1 MSLASILPDN
11 YLGNAI
17 ILAQEGN
24 KPGAAVCGML
34 GLVIVGEMAVLS
46 NVGWPPEFRDP
57 ADAWANTYSP
67 KIDQIWTD
75 INEAWAN
82 NAIGSEWTGKAKD
95 VFAGY
100 VTTDIKDAC
109 TALKK
114 LSDDLGQQLNTIGGA
129 VQTMDIACLVYTVVS
144 TAFIVALTALDVET
158 VGTITPALLAAFC
171 TYLIGLGTW
180 ITALVAMFNA
190 FSNAAMMLTQDANAV
205 KTKIYDSNKQPRLK
219 IPDYLTNY
227 KNWHY
232 NPVLDSK

>member
-1 MSLASILPDN
+1 MSLAALLPDN

-24 KPGAAVCGML
+24 KPGAAVCGMI
-34 GLVIVGEMAVLS
+34 GLVIAGEAAAIA
-46 NVGWPPEFRDP
+46 NVGWPPEFRNP
-57 ADAWANTYSP
+57 AHAWTNTYST

-82 NAIGSEWTGKAKD
+82 NAISTDWLGKAKD

-100 VTTDIKDAC
+100 VTTDMKDAF

-114 LSDDLGQQLNTIGGA
+114 LSDDLGQQLNTVGGA
-129 VQTMDIACLVYTVVS
+129 VLAMDIACLTYTVIS
-144 TAFIVALTALDVET
+144 TGFIIALTALDVET
-158 VGTITPALLAAFC
+158 VGTITPALMAAFA
-171 TYLIGLGTW
+171 TYLVGLATW
-180 ITALVAMFNA
+180 IGAMVLMFNA
-190 FSNAAMMLTQDANAV
+190 FSTAATVLTQDANAV
-205 KTKIYDSNKQPRLK
+205 KAKLYDGNKQPRLK

-227 KNWHY
+227 KNWEY